1 MLSSYLK
8 YLWQRRSEYGIHSP
22 FVYEF
27 MRKVLNDSGSNRDYD
42 TIYRIARLLD
52 KRKHIRYNLR
62 KQSRLLY
69 RMVRYFEPDSVVSF
83 GKVSALN
90 TAAMAL
96 GHLQTRVYL
105 EESDDFLETL
115 NSMGVVNVS
124 LIQPEEFDSE
134 HFKRLNTGFVFF
146 SRDSFEE
153 DTWDYLVDCLNYKT
167 ADSVFVF
174 EGIHHN
180 KAMQDA
186 WEEIKANEDVSITFD
201 LYCVGMVFFREGI
214 EKQDFVLKY

>member
-1 MLSSYLK
+1 MIGSWIDYLLK
-8 YLWQRRSEYGIHSP
+8 RKSEYKIHSP
-22 FVYEF
+22 FVYDF
-27 MRKVLNDSGSNRDYD
+27 MRKVLNDHGTNRDYD

-52 KRKHIRYNLR
+52 KRKHISYNQR

-69 RMVRYFEPDSVVSF
+69 RLVRYFEPESVVSF
-83 GKVSALN
+83 GKLSALN
-90 TAAMAL
+90 TSALAL
-96 GHLQTRVYL
+96 GHLQTKVYL

-124 LIQPEEFDSE
+124 LIQPAEFDSE

-153 DTWDYLVDCLNYKT
+153 DTWDYLADCLSHKT
-167 ADSVFVF
+167 SESVFVF

-180 KAMQDA
+180 RDMQDA
-186 WEEIKANEDVSITFD
+186 WEEIKANEDVSVTFD
-201 LYCVGMVFFREGI
+201 LYCVGLVFFREGI

>member
-1 MLSSYLK
+1 M
-8 YLWQRRSEYGIHSP
+8 QRKSEYSIHSP
-22 FVYEF
+22 FVYDF
-27 MRKVLNDSGSNRDYD
+27 MRKVLNDRGSNRDYD

-52 KRKHIRYNLR
+52 KRKHISYSSR

-83 GKVSALN
+83 GHMSALN
-90 TAAMAL
+90 ASAMAL
-96 GHLQTRVYL
+96 GHMLTKVYL
-105 EESDDFLETL
+105 EQSESFLETL

-124 LIQPEEFDSE
+124 LIQPSEFDST
-134 HFKRLNTGFVFF
+134 HFRRLNTGYVFF

-153 DTWDYLVDCLNYKT
+153 DTWDYLVDCLNIKT
-167 ADSVFVF
+167 AGSVFIF

-180 KAMQDA
+180 KAMEDA
-186 WEEIKANEDVSITFD
+186 WEEIKGNEDVSLTFD
-201 LYCVGMVFFREGI
+201 LYCIGIVFFREGI

>member
-1 MLSSYLK
+1 MLTSYLK
-8 YLWQRRSEYGIHSP
+8 YLTQRKSEYSIHSP
-22 FVYEF
+22 FVYDF

-52 KRKHIRYNLR
+52 KRKHVNFLLR

-83 GKVSALN
+83 GHISALN
-90 TAAMAL
+90 ATAMAL
-96 GHLQTRVYL
+96 GHMQTKVYL
-105 EESDDFLETL
+105 EQSETFLETL
-115 NSMGVVNVS
+115 NSMGVVNVN
-124 LIQPEEFDSE
+124 LIQPEEFDSK
-134 HFKRLNTGFVFF
+134 HFRQLNTGFIFF

-180 KAMQDA
+180 KAMEDA
-186 WEEIKANEDVSITFD
+186 WEEIKADEDVSVTFD
-201 LYCVGMVFFREGI
+201 LYCIGMVFFREGI
-214 EKQDFVLKY
+214 EKQDFVLEY

>member
-1 MLSSYLK
+1 MTSYLK
-8 YLWQRRSEYGIHSP
+8 YLLQRKSEYGIHSP
-22 FVYEF
+22 FVYDF

-42 TIYRIARLLD
+42 TIYRVARLLD
-52 KRKHIRYNLR
+52 KRKYIHYTLR

-83 GKVSALN
+83 GRLTALN
-90 TAAMAL
+90 TTALAL
-96 GHLQTRVYL
+96 GHLQTKIYL
-105 EESDDFLETL
+105 EQSDDFLDTL
-115 NSMGVVNVS
+115 NSMGIVNVN
-124 LIQPEEFDSE
+124 LIQPAEFDSE
-134 HFKRLNTGFVFF
+134 HFRQLNTGFVFF
-146 SRDSFEE
+146 SRASFED

-180 KAMQDA
+180 KAMEDA
-186 WEEIKANEDVSITFD
+186 WEEIKGNEDVSVTLD
-201 LYCVGMVFFREGI
+201 LYCIGMVFFREGI

>member
-1 MLSSYLK
+1 MFGSYLK
-8 YLWQRRSEYGIHSP
+8 YLWQRKSEFGIHSP

-42 TIYRIARLLD
+42 TIYRIGRLLD
-52 KRKHIRYNLR
+52 KRKYIHYNLR

-69 RMVRYFEPDSVVSF
+69 RLVRYFEPDSVVSF
-83 GKVSALN
+83 GTLSALN
-90 TAAMAL
+90 TAALAL
-96 GHLQTRVYL
+96 GHLQTKVYL
-105 EESDDFLETL
+105 EESEDFLETL
-115 NSMGVVNVS
+115 NSLGVVNVN

-134 HFKRLNTGFVFF
+134 HFRRLNTGFVFF
-146 SRDSFEE
+146 SRNSFE
-153 DTWDYLVDCLNYKT
+153 DGTWDYLVDCLNYKT

-174 EGIHHN
+174 EGIHRN
-180 KAMQDA
+180 RDTEDA
-186 WEEIKANEDVSITFD
+186 WEEIKANEDVSVSFD

>member
-1 MLSSYLK
+1 MLTSYLR
-8 YLWQRRSEYGIHSP
+8 YLWQRKSEYSIHSP

-27 MRKVLNDSGSNRDYD
+27 MRKVVNDKGSNRDYD

-52 KRKHIRYNLR
+52 KRKHIHYNLR

-96 GHLQTRVYL
+96 GHLQTQVHL

-115 NSMGVVNVS
+115 NSMGVDNVS
-124 LIQPEEFDSE
+124 LIQPEEFDSVR
-134 HFKRLNTGFVFF
+134 FKRLNTGFVFF

-153 DTWDYLVDCLNYKT
+153 DTWDYLADCLNYKT
-167 ADSVFVF
+167 SDSVFIF

-180 KAMQDA
+180 RDMEDA
-186 WEEIKANEDVSITFD
+186 WEEIKANEDVSVTFD

>member
-52 KRKHIRYNLR
+52 KRKPIRYNLR

>member
-1 MLSSYLK
+1 MVVSYLK
-8 YLWQRRSEYGIHSP
+8 YLLQCKSEYNIHSP

-27 MRKVLNDSGSNRDYD
+27 MCKVLNDSGSNRDYD

-52 KRKHIRYNLR
+52 KRKHINYKLR

-69 RMVRYFEPDSVVSF
+69 RMVSYFEPDSVVSF
-83 GKVSALN
+83 GKLSALN
-90 TAAMAL
+90 TAALAL
-96 GHLQTRVYL
+96 GHLQSKVYL
-105 EESDDFLETL
+105 EESADFLETL
-115 NSMGVVNVS
+115 NLMGVVNVN

-153 DTWDYLVDCLNYKT
+153 DTWDYLTDCLNHKT
-167 ADSVFVF
+167 SESVFIF
-174 EGIHHN
+174 EGIHHTRDLE
-180 KAMQDA
+180 DA
-186 WEEIKANEDVSITFD
+186 WEEIKENEDVSVTFD
-201 LYCVGMVFFREGI
+201 LYCVGVVFFREGI

>member
-1 MLSSYLK
+1 MVVSYLK
-8 YLWQRRSEYGIHSP
+8 YLLQRKSEYNIHSP

-27 MRKVLNDSGSNRDYD
+27 MCKVLNDSGSNRDYD

-52 KRKHIRYNLR
+52 KRKHINYKLR

-69 RMVRYFEPDSVVSF
+69 RMVSYFEPDSVVSF
-83 GKVSALN
+83 GKLSALN
-90 TAAMAL
+90 TAALAL
-96 GHLQTRVYL
+96 GHLQSKVYL
-105 EESDDFLETL
+105 EESADFLETL
-115 NSMGVVNVS
+115 NLMGVVNVN

-153 DTWDYLVDCLNYKT
+153 DTWDYLTDCLNHKT
-167 ADSVFVF
+167 SESVFIF
-174 EGIHHN
+174 EGIHHTRDLE
-180 KAMQDA
+180 DA
-186 WEEIKANEDVSITFD
+186 WEEIKENEDVSVTFD
-201 LYCVGMVFFREGI
+201 LYCVGVVFFREGI

>member
-1 MLSSYLK
+1 MIGSYLK
-8 YLWQRRSEYGIHSP
+8 YLWQRKSEYSIHSP

-27 MRKVLNDSGSNRDYD
+27 MCKVLNDSGSNRDYD

-52 KRKHIRYNLR
+52 KRKHINYRLR

-83 GKVSALN
+83 GHITALN
-90 TAAMAL
+90 ATAMAL
-96 GHLQTRVYL
+96 GHMQTRVYL
-105 EESDDFLETL
+105 EQSESFLETL
-115 NSMGVVNVS
+115 NSMGVVNVN

-153 DTWDYLVDCLNYKT
+153 DTLIQCL
-167 ADSVFVF
+167 SSR
-174 EGIHHN
+174 E
-180 KAMQDA
+180 
-186 WEEIKANEDVSITFD
+186 SITTVTWKM
-201 LYCVGMVFFREGI
+201 LGKKSRPTRMFRSLSTCI
-214 EKQDFVLKY
+214 V

>member
-1 MLSSYLK
+1 MIGSWIEYLLK
-8 YLWQRRSEYGIHSP
+8 RKSEYKIHSP
-22 FVYEF
+22 FVYDF
-27 MRKVLNDSGSNRDYD
+27 MRKVLNDHGTNRDYD

-52 KRKHIRYNLR
+52 KRKHISYNQR

-69 RMVRYFEPDSVVSF
+69 RLVRYFEPESVVSF
-83 GKVSALN
+83 GKLSALN
-90 TAAMAL
+90 TSALAL
-96 GHLQTRVYL
+96 GHLQTKVYL

-124 LIQPEEFDSE
+124 LIQPAEFDSE

-153 DTWDYLVDCLNYKT
+153 DTWDYLADCLSHKT
-167 ADSVFVF
+167 SESVFVF

-180 KAMQDA
+180 RDMQDA
-186 WEEIKANEDVSITFD
+186 WEEIKANEDVSVTFD
-201 LYCVGMVFFREGI
+201 LYCVGLVFFREGI
-214 EKQDFVLKY
+214 EKQDFVLKC

>member
-1 MLSSYLK
+1 MVTSYLK
-8 YLWQRRSEYGIHSP
+8 YLWKRKSEYSIHSP
-22 FVYEF
+22 FVYDF

-52 KRKHIRYNLR
+52 KRKHIHYNLR

-83 GKVSALN
+83 GHMSALN
-90 TAAMAL
+90 ATAMAL
-96 GHLQTRVYL
+96 GHMQTKVYF
-105 EESDDFLETL
+105 EQSESFLETL

-124 LIQPEEFDSE
+124 LIQPEEFDSWR
-134 HFKRLNTGFVFF
+134 FKRLNTGFVFF

-180 KAMQDA
+180 RAMEDA
-186 WEEIKANEDVSITFD
+186 WEEIKANEDVSVTFD

>member
-1 MLSSYLK
+1 MIGSWLK
-8 YLWQRRSEYGIHSP
+8 YLVHCKSEYGIHSP

-27 MRKVLNDSGSNRDYD
+27 MRKVLNDRGSNRDYD
-42 TIYRIARLLD
+42 TIYRIARLRS
-52 KRKHIRYNLR
+52 KRKHINYNLR

-96 GHLQTRVYL
+96 GHLQTKVYL
-105 EESDDFLETL
+105 EESDDFLELL
-115 NSMGVVNVS
+115 NSMGVVNVN

-146 SRDSFEE
+146 SRDSFEGE
-153 DTWDYLVDCLNYKT
+153 TWDYLADCLNHKSSE
-167 ADSVFVF
+167 SVFVF

-180 KAMQDA
+180 RDMEDA
-186 WEEIKANEDVSITFD
+186 WEEIKANEDVSVTFD
-201 LYCVGMVFFREGI
+201 LYCIGMVFFREGI

>member
-1 MLSSYLK
+1 MVTSCLK
-8 YLWQRRSEYGIHSP
+8 YLWKRKSEYSIHSP
-22 FVYEF
+22 FVYDF

-52 KRKHIRYNLR
+52 KRKHIHYNLR

-83 GKVSALN
+83 GHMSALN
-90 TAAMAL
+90 ATAMAL
-96 GHLQTRVYL
+96 GHMQTKVYF
-105 EESDDFLETL
+105 EQSESFLETL
-115 NSMGVVNVS
+115 NSMGVVNVN
-124 LIQPEEFDSE
+124 LIQPEEFDSWR
-134 HFKRLNTGFVFF
+134 FKRLNTGFVFF

-180 KAMQDA
+180 RAMEDA
-186 WEEIKANEDVSITFD
+186 WEEIKANEDVSVTFD

>member
-1 MLSSYLK
+1 MIGSWIDYLMK
-8 YLWQRRSEYGIHSP
+8 RKSEYKIHSP
-22 FVYEF
+22 FVYDF
-27 MRKVLNDSGSNRDYD
+27 MRKVLNDHGTNRDYD

-52 KRKHIRYNLR
+52 KRKHISYNQR

-69 RMVRYFEPDSVVSF
+69 RLVRYFEPESVVSF
-83 GKVSALN
+83 GKLSALN
-90 TAAMAL
+90 TSGLAL
-96 GHLQTRVYL
+96 GHLQTKVYL

-115 NSMGVVNVS
+115 NSMGIVNVS
-124 LIQPEEFDSE
+124 LIQPAEFDSE

-153 DTWDYLVDCLNYKT
+153 DTWDYLADCLSHKT
-167 ADSVFVF
+167 SESVFVF

-180 KAMQDA
+180 RDMQDA
-186 WEEIKANEDVSITFD
+186 WEEIKANEDVSVTFD
-201 LYCVGMVFFREGI
+201 LYCVGLVFFREGI

>member
-1 MLSSYLK
+1 MVGSYLK
-8 YLWQRRSEYGIHSP
+8 YLLKRKSEYGIHSP

-42 TIYRIARLLD
+42 TINRIARLLD
-52 KRKHIRYNLR
+52 KRKHINYNLR

-96 GHLQTRVYL
+96 GHLQTKVYF

-134 HFKRLNTGFVFF
+134 HFRRLNTGFVFF

-180 KAMQDA
+180 RAMEDA
-186 WEEIKANEDVSITFD
+186 WEEIKANEDVSVTFD
-201 LYCVGMVFFREGI
+201 LYCIGMVFFREGI

>member
-1 MLSSYLK
+1 MIGSWIDYLLK
-8 YLWQRRSEYGIHSP
+8 RKSEYKIHSP
-22 FVYEF
+22 FVYDF
-27 MRKVLNDSGSNRDYD
+27 MRKVLNDHGTNRDYD

-52 KRKHIRYNLR
+52 KRKHISYNQR

-69 RMVRYFEPDSVVSF
+69 RLVRYFEPESVVSF
-83 GKVSALN
+83 GKLSALN
-90 TAAMAL
+90 TSALAL
-96 GHLQTRVYL
+96 GHLQTKVYL

-115 NSMGVVNVS
+115 NSMGIVNVS
-124 LIQPEEFDSE
+124 LIQPAEFDSE

-153 DTWDYLVDCLNYKT
+153 DTWDYLADCLSHKT
-167 ADSVFVF
+167 SESVFVF

-180 KAMQDA
+180 RDLQDA
-186 WEEIKANEDVSITFD
+186 WEEIKANEDVSVTFD
-201 LYCVGMVFFREGI
+201 LYCVGLVFFREGI